1 MSDFESLPPNFGRY
15 ETLSKL
21 GQGAMGRVYAATD
34 PLIERL
40 VAIKTIRADLLA
52 PDERAEFLERF
63 RAEVRAAGRCAH
75 PAIVAIHD
83 FSDDGENPYIV
94 MEYVKG
100 ETLHAALRGPDR
112 AARLPRLV
120 AAMLEVL
127 DGLAAAHALGVIHRD
142 IKPGNIM
149 LTPRGRAKIT
159 DFGIARLGLSAMT
172 VAGGI
177 IGTPGYMAPEQAL
190 GHEVDH
196 RVDVFAT
203 AAVLYEI
210 LLGGAPFAGATM
222 AETLLRLTA
231 SEPANLKGLT
241 GTATG
246 AVLER
251 GLAKNP
257 DARFGSA
264 AEFQAALRA
273 VLAGGAAPPPPPPPP
288 FPPEDATRVMPA
300 PRPAGLD
307 PALIARLR
315 DDLAS
320 RIGPIAE
327 TVLRRAGASA
337 ASPQELIRACVAV
350 LETPE
355 ERRAFLALHGQV
367 ATPTAS
373 PAPDDE
379 APAPAAPGFAPSEAT
394 RAAATEALAF
404 IVGPI
409 ARILVRQA
417 ATSAANAP
425 AFIDALCEHAAPAER
440 PALRRKLIALF

>member
-1 MSDFESLPPNFGRY
+1 MSDFESLPANFGRY
-15 ETLSKL
+15 EPVAEL

-34 PLIERL
+34 PVIERM

-52 PDERAEFLERF
+52 PAERQEFLERF

-83 FSDDGENPYIV
+83 FADDGDNPYIV

-100 ETLHAALRGPDR
+100 ETLHAALRAPDR
-112 AARLPRLV
+112 AARVPRLV

-172 VAGGI
+172 LAGGI

-190 GHEVDH
+190 GRAVDH
-196 RVDVFAT
+196 RVDVFAA

-210 LLGGAPFAGATM
+210 LLGRSPFAGATM

-231 SEPANLKGLT
+231 PEPADLGGLA

-246 AVLER
+246 AVLNR
-251 GLAKNP
+251 GLAKDP
-257 DARFGSA
+257 QARFATA
-264 AEFQAALRA
+264 AEFHAALRA
-273 VLAGGAAPPPPPPPP
+273 VLAGGVAPLPPAPPIDEATLVIRPPV
-288 FPPEDATRVMPA
+288 T
-300 PRPAGLD
+300 GSID
-307 PALIARLR
+307 PALLSRLR
-315 DDLAS
+315 ADLAQ

-327 TVLRRAGASA
+327 TVLRRAAAAA
-337 ASPQELIRACVAV
+337 ASPQELVRACVAM

-355 ERRAFLALHGQV
+355 ERRAFLRLHGDAPTLVPARPSNAFTLQETARAG
-367 ATPTAS
+367 ATT
-373 PAPDDE
+373 
-379 APAPAAPGFAPSEAT
+379 
-394 RAAATEALAF
+394 ALAHV
-404 IVGPI
+404 VGPI
-409 ARILVRQA
+409 ARLLVQKA
-417 ATSAANAP
+417 EVSAADAHG
-425 AFIDALCEHAAPAER
+425 FIDALCAHATAQEAPG
-440 PALRRKLIALF
+440 LRRRLEGLF

>member
-1 MSDFESLPPNFGRY
+1 MSGFEALPPNFGRY
-15 ETLSKL
+15 EPVAEL

-40 VAIKTIRADLLA
+40 VAIKTIRADRLA
-52 PDERAEFLERF
+52 PEERQEFLERF

-83 FSDDGENPYIV
+83 FADDGDNPYIV

-100 ETLHAALRGPDR
+100 ETLYAALRGPNR
-112 AARLPRLV
+112 AARVPRLV

-149 LTPRGRAKIT
+149 LTERGRAKIT

-190 GHEVDH
+190 GREVDH
-196 RVDVFAT
+196 RIDVFAA

-210 LLGGAPFAGATM
+210 LLGRSPFAGASM

-231 SEPANLKGLT
+231 PEPADLQGLA

-246 AVLER
+246 AVLSR
-251 GLAKNP
+251 GLAKEP
-257 DARFGSA
+257 GARFASA
-264 AEFQAALRA
+264 GEFHAALRA
-273 VLAGGAAPPPPPPPP
+273 VLAGGAAPPPRPPPVD
-288 FPPEDATRVMPA
+288 EETATVAA
-300 PRPAGLD
+300 PGHAAMD
-307 PALIARLR
+307 PALMARLR
-315 DDLAS
+315 EDLAQ

-327 TVLRRAGASA
+327 TVLRRAAVTA
-337 ASPQELIRACVAV
+337 ASPQELVRACVAM

-355 ERRAFLALHGQV
+355 ERRAFLRRHGEQH
-367 ATPTAS
+367 A
-373 PAPDDE
+373 D
-379 APAPAAPGFAPSEAT
+379 APAPAGLVAAFRLGEAAQAGAT
-394 RAAATEALAF
+394 AALVQ

-409 ARILVRQA
+409 ARILVQKA
-417 ATSAANAP
+417 AAGAGDAQG
-425 AFIDALCEHAAPAER
+425 FIDALCQHATAAEA
-440 PALRRKLIALF
+440 PALRRQLAALF

>member
-1 MSDFESLPPNFGRY
+1 MSSFETLPPNFGRY
-15 ETLSKL
+15 EPVAEL

-34 PLIERL
+34 PLIERM

-52 PDERAEFLERF
+52 PGEREEFMERF

-83 FSDDGENPYIV
+83 FADDGDNPYIV

-100 ETLHAALRGPDR
+100 ETLHAALRAPDR
-112 AARLPRLV
+112 AARVPRL
-120 AAMLEVL
+120 AYAMLEVL
-127 DGLAAAHALGVIHRD
+127 DGLSAAHALGVIHRD

-190 GHEVDH
+190 GRAVDH
-196 RVDVFAT
+196 RVDVFAA

-210 LLGGAPFAGATM
+210 LLGRSPFAGETM

-231 SEPANLKGLT
+231 PEPADLKSLA

-251 GLAKNP
+251 GLAKDP
-257 DARFGSA
+257 ERRFA
-264 AEFQAALRA
+264 TATEFHTALRT
-273 VLAGGAAPPPPPPPP
+273 VLAGGAAPPPQAAPVD
-288 FPPEDATRVMPA
+288 EATRILSR
-300 PRPAGLD
+300 PRHPTIDPGL
-307 PALIARLR
+307 LARLR
-315 DDLAS
+315 EDLAQ

-327 TVLRRAGASA
+327 TVLRRAAATA
-337 ASPQELIRACVAV
+337 ASPQELVRACVAM

-355 ERRAFLALHGQV
+355 ERRAFLRRHGEQH
-367 ATPTAS
+367 TE
-373 PAPDDE
+373 PAPGT
-379 APAPAAPGFAPSEAT
+379 APATAFVLNDGA
-394 RAAATEALAF
+394 RAATTAALAQ

-409 ARILVRQA
+409 ARILVQKA
-417 ATSAANAP
+417 AAGTADAQG
-425 AFIDALCEHAAPAER
+425 FIDALCAHATATEA
-440 PALRRKLIALF
+440 PALRRQLTALF